1 MKGRVNSQV
10 LTLLQVQLQQH
21 QERHRQMGH
30 TALTEETN
38 NHMVVYSLIETVV
51 FVGAAVFQL
60 FFIRNWFDGRDRKK
74 GRQWA

>member
-1 MKGRVNSQV
+1 
-10 LTLLQVQLQQH
+10 
-21 QERHRQMGH
+21 MGH